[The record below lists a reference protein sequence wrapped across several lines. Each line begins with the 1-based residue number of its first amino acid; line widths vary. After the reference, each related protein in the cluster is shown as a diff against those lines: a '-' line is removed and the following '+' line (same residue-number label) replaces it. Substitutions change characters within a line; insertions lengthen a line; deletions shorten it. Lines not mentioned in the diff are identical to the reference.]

1 MLLIGFE
8 EDHNVYLNNC
18 WYFLKIPFTYE
29 KMIELP
35 IEIQV
40 HIATCTRDLEVF
52 KTCLLVSKN
61 LSVFVRSRT
70 KWFKE
75 YFNHKKVITLLRE
88 NDKNVIPTIYW
99 IPGYCQFIYDIKKL
113 VTENDIRFYR
123 KTYHRTN
130 GTYNTSSTN
139 KPPITIYAKTSKT
152 KYILFHGWY
161 YEDINGNAHFQRPD
175 VQYIRFN
182 LAGFISKIKFI
193 DNRHACIPEEPH
205 YNYITEQYKSA
216 LIVLKEEDKH
226 LIDEHI
232 YVYATNYSLFSL
244 MNGMGALRNSP

>member
-1 MLLIGFE
+1 
-8 EDHNVYLNNC
+8 
-18 WYFLKIPFTYE
+18 
-29 KMIELP
+29 MIELP

-75 YFNHKKVITLLRE
+75 YFNHQKVITLLRE
-88 NDKNVIPTIYW
+88 NDKNVILTINW
-99 IPGYCQFIYDIKKL
+99 IPGYCEFIYDIKKL
-113 VTENDIRFYR
+113 VTGNDVRFYR
-123 KTYHRTN
+123 ESYHRTN
-130 GTYNTSSTN
+130 GTYNTSTTN
-139 KPPITIYAKTSKT
+139 KPPITIYAKTSKA

-161 YEDINGNAHFQRPD
+161 YEDVNGNVHFQRTD
-175 VQYIRFN
+175 VQYVGFN

-193 DNRHACIPEEPH
+193 DGNRANIPEELR
-205 YNYITEQYKSA
+205 YNYITEQYKNA

-226 LIDEHI
+226 LNDERML
-232 YVYATNYSLFSL
+232 VFATNINVFLIAS
-244 MNGMGALRNSP
+244 GMTTPWPYVS